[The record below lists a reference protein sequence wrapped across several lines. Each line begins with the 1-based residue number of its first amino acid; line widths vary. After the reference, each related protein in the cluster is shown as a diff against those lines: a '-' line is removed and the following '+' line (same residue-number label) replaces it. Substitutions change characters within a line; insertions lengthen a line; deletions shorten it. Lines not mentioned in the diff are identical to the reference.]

1 MGSVT
6 VVIPTRDRA
15 ALLDLT
21 LTSVFRQRNVD
32 ELSVTVVDDG
42 SVEDVGAVIA
52 GKGDVRVRCVRH
64 EIPQGVSTCRN
75 RGWMEATTEWVAFCD
90 DDDVWSPDKLHR
102 QVAAA
107 EQSRR
112 DWAYAG
118 SVSVNHELRVQMGGP
133 PLEPDEM
140 IAALPRYNAMPA
152 GASNVLVRRTAL
164 QRVGGFDP
172 SLTHVPDWDLWLR
185 LARHGKPASVPEAS
199 VAYRLHGGNASFRTD
214 EMLAEL
220 GQLERRYHVRA
231 DRARFHRH
239 LAYLCMRSGR
249 HLEALT
255 HFTRAYIRIQDRYT
269 RLDAAHDLR
278 LVREQAVEGVR
289 RRLGRRQHP
298 APGEVTETTGDSQT
312 AWRAQAQAWIDEL
325 LREAAAPKNAG
336 SVSAS
341 QGGVPHRDTN

>member
-1 MGSVT
+1 MGTVT

-21 LTSVFRQRNVD
+21 LTSVFRQRNV

-42 SVEDVGAVIA
+42 SIEDVGTVVA
-52 GKGDVRVRCVRH
+52 GTGDVRVRCVRH
-64 EIPQGVSTCRN
+64 ETPQGVSTCRN
-75 RGWMEATTEWVAFCD
+75 RGWTEATTEWVAFCD

-107 EQSRR
+107 EESGR

-118 SVSVNHELRVQMGGP
+118 CVCVNYELRVQMGGP
-133 PLEPDEM
+133 PLEPDAM
-140 IAALPRYNAMPA
+140 VAALPRYNAMPA
-152 GASNVLVRRTAL
+152 GASNVVVRRTVL

-185 LARHGKPASVPEAS
+185 LARHGKPASVREPS
-199 VAYRLHGGNASFRTD
+199 VAYRLHGGNASFRTG

-220 GQLERRYHVRA
+220 GQLERRYHLRA

-249 HLEALT
+249 HPEALA
-255 HFTRAYIRIQDRYT
+255 HFTRAFIRVQDGYT
-269 RLDAAHDLR
+269 RLDVAHDLR
-278 LVREQAVEGVR
+278 LVREQAVEGLR
-289 RRLGRRQHP
+289 RRLVRRQP
-298 APGEVTETTGDSQT
+298 AAPRSAAPTTSDPHAT
-312 AWRAQAQAWIDEL
+312 WRAQAQAWIDDL
-325 LREAAAPKNAG
+325 LREAAALQVAG
-336 SVSAS
+336 ALTA
-341 QGGVPHRDTN
+341 R